1 MSMSY
6 LLHPM
11 FNTLRTKKRK
21 SKGKTKELLVAEK
34 QHKKWLLTMGIDG
47 KKTSPP
53 PKTLTFTNDLK
64 VQDNKPIHTMGT
76 PCYKK
81 KRFTTT
87 KTYTIA
93 PAYNKGAYQVI
104 SKEEVK
110 NIGK

>member
-47 KKTSPP
+47 KKTAPP
-53 PKTLTFTNDLK
+53 PKTERK
-64 VQDNKPIHTMGT
+64 H
-76 PCYKK
+76 
-81 KRFTTT
+81 R
-87 KTYTIA
+87 
-93 PAYNKGAYQVI
+93 
-104 SKEEVK
+104 
-110 NIGK
+110 

>member
-1 MSMSY
+1 
-6 LLHPM
+6 M
-11 FNTLRTKKRK
+11 FTTLRTRKRK
-21 SKGKTKELLVAEK
+21 SKRKTKEYLVAEK
-34 QHKKWLLTMGIDG
+34 QHKKWLLSMGIDG
-47 KKTSPP
+47 KRNRLP
-53 PKTLTFTNDLK
+53 PKTLEFSNDLK
-64 VQDNKPIHTMGT
+64 GQDNKPIHTMGT